1 MFFLYI
7 YIVIWNT
14 TNGDFMY
21 YYINNFVMFSIL
33 GHIVETVFYTI
44 GSGESG
50 ILYGYWTPIYG
61 FGCVFIL
68 FMYNHLITHR
78 KFSKW
83 VENILIFLTGAV
95 FLTLL
100 EYLAG
105 TLIEYFFDTI
115 FWSYENLPFHIGK
128 YISVEMALVW
138 GIASLVLIR
147 FLKPLFDFIEKRIPK
162 WLTWIFIILFIIDV
176 LATLYFKVL

>member
-1 MFFLYI
+1 MYI
-7 YIVIWNT
+7 SGIFWDAI
-14 TNGDFMY
+14 NGDTM
-21 YYINNFVMFSIL
+21 YYINNFFMYSIL
-33 GHIVETVFYTI
+33 GHIVETIFYTM

-68 FMYNHLITHR
+68 LMYDYVITHR
-78 KFSKW
+78 KLSKW
-83 VENILIFLTGAV
+83 VENLLIFLTGAI

-105 TLIEYFFDTI
+105 NLVEYFFDTV
-115 FWSYENLPFHIGK
+115 FWNYGNLPLHIGK

-138 GIASLVLIR
+138 GVASLILIR
-147 FLKPLFDFIEKRIPK
+147 ILRPLFDYVEEKIPK
-162 WLTWIFIILFIIDV
+162 WLTWIFIILFILDIGF
-176 LATLYFKVL
+176 TIYFKVL

>member
-1 MFFLYI
+1 MYKFLI
-7 YIVIWNT
+7 FGDANT
-14 TNGDFMY
+14 GDVM
-21 YYINNFVMFSIL
+21 YYINNFFICSII
-33 GHIVETVFYTI
+33 GHIVETVFYTL

-68 FMYNHLITHR
+68 LMYDYVITHR

-83 VENILIFLTGAV
+83 VENILLFLTGAI

-105 TLIEYFFDTI
+105 NLVEYFFDTV
-115 FWSYENLPFHIGK
+115 FWTYENLPLHIGK
-128 YISVEMALVW
+128 YISIEMALVW
-138 GIASLVLIR
+138 GIASLGLIR
-147 FLKPLFDFIEKRIPK
+147 ILRPLFDYIEAKIPK
-162 WLTWIFIILFIIDV
+162 WLTWIFIILFLGDV
-176 LATLYFKVL
+176 LATFYFKVL

>member
-1 MFFLYI
+1 MYI
-7 YIVIWNT
+7 FYIFWDT
-14 TNGDFMY
+14 TNGDTM
-21 YYINNFVMFSIL
+21 YYINNFFMFSIL
-33 GHIVETVFYTI
+33 GHVIETVFYTL

-68 FMYNHLITHR
+68 FMYDHLITHR
-78 KFSKW
+78 KFSRW
-83 VENILIFLTGAV
+83 IENILIFLTGAI

-105 TLIEYFFDTI
+105 TLVEYFFDTV
-115 FWSYENLPFHIGK
+115 FWSYENLPLHIGK
-128 YISVEMALVW
+128 YISIEMALVW
-138 GIASLVLIR
+138 GIASLILIR
-147 FLKPLFDFIEKRIPK
+147 IFRKLFDYIEEKIPK

-176 LATLYFKVL
+176 LATIYFKVL